1 MWPQYF
7 FPPVC
12 HMRGSAVL
20 QFGQQK
26 KKNQPEK
33 PSDNIHEL
41 NENTLQTTASVC
53 HY

>member
-1 MWPQYF
+1 MS
-7 FPPVC
+7 
-12 HMRGSAVL
+12 RAGLRSIAVWTTE
-20 QFGQQK
+20 